1 MTNKVN
7 KQTNKGKRI
16 CTRNNKIYQYV
27 KTFLLEAPYSRS
39 LTINNHIYM
48 YGFDFVN
55 ENISSFIMIQFCT
68 TKTTSMA

>member
-39 LTINNHIYM
+39 LTKNNHIYICM
-48 YGFDFVN
+48 GL
-55 ENISSFIMIQFCT
+55 IL
-68 TKTTSMA
+68 SMKIYLPLL